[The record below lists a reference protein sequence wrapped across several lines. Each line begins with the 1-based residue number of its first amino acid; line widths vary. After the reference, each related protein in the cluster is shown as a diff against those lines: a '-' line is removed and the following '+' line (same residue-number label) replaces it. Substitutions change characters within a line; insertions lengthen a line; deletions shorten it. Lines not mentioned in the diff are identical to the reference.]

1 MKAMTHGTPL
11 GSRDERGPSLRDLVR
26 TIRLSFGYRSAIAA
40 TLACAAIFSACRY
53 VKTWLAKPFLDE
65 VLIPSMGAAGLDR
78 ADLWS
83 RAGDILGIVAL
94 TLLLSPPALFFR
106 LYFASWVAGRTRRD
120 VDTRVAQKFLAAPL
134 RRHRGESSGEMLSR
148 ALTDAHLAV
157 RTIEVLYKDV
167 VEDLM
172 LLIGG
177 VIAMFLLSWQLSLMS
192 LGAVP
197 ILLGTLGYFG
207 NQIQKKSQR
216 RQESQSDLSQ
226 RLIAILSGI
235 KVIKAFQG
243 QDLELGAFAR
253 ETQTYFKRHMKVVV
267 QRGYAKTTSDSVN
280 QVVGAAIL
288 GVGGY
293 FVLEGMFGLTMG
305 TLSAFA
311 LVMAQVY
318 KPIKS
323 LTVSYTTI
331 MESNAGAQRLFE
343 VFDMEEDVPDRP
355 NAQEMRGLTQG
366 IRFRDVHFDY
376 GQGTILQGIDLEVK
390 PGEVIAIVG
399 RTGTGKS
406 TLMDLL
412 LRFHDPT
419 RGSIEIDGVDLRD
432 LKRKSFLSHVAVVT
446 QEPLPLR
453 RLDPREHPLRE
464 APGDHGRGARRRRR
478 RVGGRVHRRAAAG
491 ATTRPSASSGSAS
504 PGGQRQRITIAR
516 AILADPTILVF
527 DEATSS
533 PRRQDRA
540 RRAARDRVPARRADD
555 LPRRPPPDDDPP
567 RRSHRRP
574 RRRPDRRRRRS
585 RNPGVAAGDLPRAD
599 RRRSERL
606 GVERL
611 DEGRMALGGRIAP
624 GHRAAQRLPS
634 PGGAPDPGS
643 AARALRPGPPDPRR
657 PGSRSRRRRRSPGS
671 LLGA

>member
-446 QEPLPLR
+446 QEPFLFDVSILENIRYGKPQATM
-453 RLDPREHPLRE
+453 DE
-464 APGDHGRGARRRRR
+464 
-478 RVGGRVHRRAAAG
+478 VRAAA
-491 ATTRPSASSGSAS
+491 AAASADEFIDELPQGYDTPVGEFGLRLS
-504 PGGQRQRITIAR
+504 GGQRQRITIAR

-533 PRRQDRA
+533 LDAKTERA
-540 RRAARDRVPARRADD
+540 VQLAIESLRGERTIFLVA
-555 LPRRPPPDDDPP
+555 
-567 RRSHRRP
+567 HRLTTIRH
-574 RRRPDRRRRRS
+574 
-585 RNPGVAAGDLPRAD
+585 AD
-599 RRRSERL
+599 RI
-606 GVERL
+606 VVL
-611 DEGRMALGGRIAP
+611 DEGRIVDVGDHETLV
-624 GHRAAQRLPS
+624 S
-634 PGGAPDPGS
+634 
-643 AARALRPGPPDPRR
+643 RPGIYRELIGAD
-657 PGSRSRRRRRSPGS
+657 RSAS
-671 LLGA
+671 A